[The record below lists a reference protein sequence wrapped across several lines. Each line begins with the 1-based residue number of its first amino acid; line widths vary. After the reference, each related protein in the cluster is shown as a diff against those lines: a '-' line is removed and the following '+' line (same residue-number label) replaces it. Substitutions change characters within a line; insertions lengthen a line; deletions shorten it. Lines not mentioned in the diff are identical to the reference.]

1 MNNSGMENTAVVD
14 ELVKNGRKALSELE
28 AYSQEQID
36 ALCKACCLAFKE
48 HAEEL
53 AEEAVAETGLG
64 NVPDKIVKNAG
75 SPDGVW
81 YAIKGKKSVGIIGHD
96 EKHHLTLVA
105 HPKGIISCVI
115 PTTNPNITI
124 LFNGVYA
131 LKGRNV
137 IICAPHPRAK
147 KSTVHTCQI
156 LADALKKA
164 GAPDNIFQCVEQPNI
179 ELTQMMMTASDTVL
193 GTGGPSM
200 VKAAYSSGK
209 PAYGVGPGN
218 SQTIFDPEYGDLTTA
233 VAQTIFGNKF
243 DNGIICA
250 CNRAFITPK
259 AITSK
264 IVDLM
269 KEQKVYYVDDPEI
282 RDRARELLFP
292 NGLGPINGKPVGQGV
307 QTIAKMLDIEIP
319 ADTSIIVI
327 KVDKYGKDEPL
338 CREKMV
344 PLAVHLEAEDVKDAI
359 RIAKA
364 NLLTEGAG
372 HSSVIHTNN
381 KELVEYA
388 ACTLPVSRMLVN
400 SPGVFSANPALAN
413 GLVPTATLGCGS
425 WSGCSVSENLGY
437 EQLINVSRIA
447 YVYPEKE
454 IPDAEGIWNGDA
466 EF

>member
-1 MNNSGMENTAVVD
+1 MNNMGMENTAVVD
-14 ELVKNGRKALSELE
+14 ALVKNGRKALAELE
-28 AYSQEQID
+28 SYTQEQID
-36 ALCKACCLAFKE
+36 ELCKVCCLAFKE
-48 HAEEL
+48 HAEAL
-53 AEEAVAETGLG
+53 AAEAVAETGLG
-64 NVPDKIVKNAG
+64 NVPDKIAKNTG

-147 KSTVHTCQI
+147 DSTVHTCEI
-156 LADALKKA
+156 LSEALKKA

-179 ELTQMMMTASDTVL
+179 ELTQMMMHASDTVL
-193 GTGGPSM
+193 GTGGPGM
-200 VKAAYSSGK
+200 VRAAYSSGK

-218 SQTIFDPEYGDLTTA
+218 SQTIFDPAYDDLNTA
-233 VAQTIFGNKF
+233 VAQTIFSNKF

-250 CNRAFITPK
+250 CNRSFITPK
-259 AITSK
+259 AITAK
-264 IVDLM
+264 VVDIM
-269 KEQKVYYVDDPEI
+269 KEQKVFYVDDPAI

-292 NGLGPINGKPVGQGV
+292 NGLGAINGKPVGQSV
-307 QTIAKMLDIEIP
+307 QTIAKMLELEIP

-327 KVDKYGKDEPL
+327 KVDKYGTDEPL

-344 PLAVHLEAEDVKDAI
+344 PLAVHIEAEDVKDAI

-364 NLLTEGAG
+364 NLLMEGAG
-372 HSSVIHTNN
+372 HSSVIHTRN

-388 ACTLPVSRMLVN
+388 ACMLPVSRMLVN
-400 SPGVFSANPALAN
+400 CPGVFSANPALTN

-425 WSGCSVSENLGY
+425 WAGCSVSENLGY
-437 EQLINVSRIA
+437 EQLINISRIA
-447 YVYPEKE
+447 YVYPDNE
-454 IPDAEGIWNGDA
+454 IPSSESIWNGDA

>member
-1 MNNSGMENTAVVD
+1 MENQEMVNQLIA
-14 ELVKNGRKALSELE
+14 NGRKALAELE
-28 AYSQEQID
+28 SYTQEQID
-36 ALCKACCLAFKE
+36 ELCRVCCEAFAA

-64 NVPDKIVKNAG
+64 NVPDKIAKNTG

-81 YAIKGKKSVGIIGHD
+81 YAIKNKKSVGIIGHD
-96 EKHHLTLVA
+96 ERRHLTFVA

-137 IICAPHPRAK
+137 ILCAPHPRAK
-147 KSTVHTCQI
+147 RSTVHTCKIFQ
-156 LADALKKA
+156 AALRKA
-164 GAPDNIFQCVEQPNI
+164 GAPENIFQYVEEPNI
-179 ELTQMMMTASDTVL
+179 ELTQMMMAASDTVL
-193 GTGGPSM
+193 GTGGPNM

-218 SQTIFDPEYGDLTTA
+218 SQTIFDPEYDNLPMA
-233 VAQTIFGNKF
+233 VGQTVFGCKF

-250 CNRAFITPK
+250 CNRSFITPK
-259 AITSK
+259 SISAK
-264 IVDLM
+264 VVELM
-269 KEQKVYYVDDPEI
+269 KAEKVFYVDDPAV

-292 NGLGPINGKPVGQGV
+292 NGLGAINGKPVGQDV
-307 QTIAKMLDIEIP
+307 QKIAKMLDLEIP

-327 KVDKYGKDEPL
+327 KVDKYGTEEPL

-344 PLAVHLEAEDVKDAI
+344 PLAVHIECEDVEEAI
-359 RIAKA
+359 KIAKA
-364 NLLTEGAG
+364 NLLMEGAG

-381 KELVEYA
+381 EALVEHA
-388 ACTLPVSRMLVN
+388 ACELPVSRMLVN
-400 SPGVFSANPALAN
+400 CPGVFSANPALAN
-413 GLVPTATLGCGS
+413 GLCPTATLGCGS
-425 WSGCSVSENLGY
+425 WAGCSVSENLGY

-447 YVYPEKE
+447 HVYPENE
-454 IPDAEGIWNGDA
+454 IPNHETVWNGSA

>member
-1 MNNSGMENTAVVD
+1 MYTEQKQAMID
-14 ELVKNGRKALSELE
+14 EMIAKGRKALAELE
-28 AYSQEQID
+28 SYSQEQID
-36 ALCKACCLAFKE
+36 HLCKVCCEAFAA

-64 NVPDKIVKNAG
+64 NVPDKIMKNTG
-75 SPDGVW
+75 SPNGVW

-96 EKHHLTLVA
+96 ERRHLTFVA

-137 IICAPHPRAK
+137 ILCAPHPRAK
-147 KSTVHTCQI
+147 KSTVHTCKI
-156 LADALKKA
+156 FNDALKAA
-164 GAPDNIFQCVEQPNI
+164 GAPDNIFQCVEEPDI
-179 ELTQMMMTASDTVL
+179 ELTQLMMASSDTVL
-193 GTGGPSM
+193 GTGGPNM

-218 SQTIFDPEYGDLTTA
+218 SQTIFDPDYDNLPMA
-233 VAQTIFGNKF
+233 VGQTVFGCKF

-250 CNRAFITPK
+250 CNRSFITPK
-259 AITSK
+259 SISAK
-264 IVDLM
+264 VVELM
-269 KEQKVYYVDDPEI
+269 KAEKVYYTDDPAV
-282 RDRARELLFP
+282 RDRARQLLFP
-292 NGLGPINGKPVGQGV
+292 NGLGAINGKPVGQSV
-307 QTIAKMLDIEIP
+307 QDIARMLELDVP

-327 KVDKYGKDEPL
+327 KVDKYGTEEPL

-344 PLAVHLEAEDVKDAI
+344 PLAVHIECEDLDEAIK
-359 RIAKA
+359 IAKA
-364 NLLTEGAG
+364 NLLMEGAG
-372 HSSVIHTNN
+372 HSSVVHSNN
-381 KELVEYA
+381 KELIERVAE
-388 ACTLPVSRMLVN
+388 TLPVSRLLIN

-413 GLVPTATLGCGS
+413 GLCPTATLGCGS
-425 WSGCSVSENLGY
+425 WAGCSVSENLGF

-447 YVYPEKE
+447 YVYPEDE
-454 IPDAEGIWNGDA
+454 IPNEESIWNGDA